1 MVVPAIAEQIEDSE
15 TVLVHND
22 GLAVDD
28 AGFNGK
34 ACDGVHDQRISTGKV
49 IAVPRNELDLI
60 TASFRAFTSADEA
73 QSWIDRKS
81 AGWLQ
86 SRTAALRVV

>member
-1 MVVPAIAEQIEDSE
+1 VVVQAIAEQIEDSE
-15 TVLVHND
+15 TV
-22 GLAVDD
+22 
-28 AGFNGK
+28 NGK
-34 ACDGVHDQRISTGKV
+34 TCDGVHDQSISPGK
-49 IAVPRNELDLI
+49 IMAVPRNELDLI

-73 QSWIDRKS
+73 QSCIDRKS